1 LASRPGGGNGRT
13 PMLTIENL
21 VLILIVLVVLPWVSY
36 TTAKLGTIG
45 YLRGREFFNK
55 RKGD

>member
-1 LASRPGGGNGRT
+1 M

-55 RKGD
+55 RKEGD